1 MPNPV
6 IEEAKK
12 VHRKAKQYGAK
23 AVDGAK
29 KLTDKVTKPFRSGG
43 QEGQQDVQS
52 VTERVLDMH
61 SSKATTGF
69 AWSISDT
76 SSKSTLISDEVT
88 LISDEVILTSD
99 EVTLISNEVTLI
111 QTAWPISIAPG
122 HGKACQISA
131 HIATSVLLPTTPD

>member
-12 VHRKAKQYGAK
+12 VHHKAKQYGAK

-88 LISDEVILTSD
+88 LISDEV
-99 EVTLISNEVTLI
+99 TLISNEVTLI

-122 HGKACQISA
+122 HAKACQISA
-131 HIATSVLLPTTPD
+131 HIGTSVLLPTTPD